1 MNIYHLIRPKYLSV
15 TIGVSIKKG
24 DEIMIDTIKVL
35 GQDAFADL
43 GISVLLKD
51 IKSHISNSFNSAVTI
66 VVLSRMTLSET
77 MKYC

>member
-1 MNIYHLIRPKYLSV
+1 
-15 TIGVSIKKG
+15 
-24 DEIMIDTIKVL
+24 MIDTIKVL

-51 IKSHISNSFNSAVTI
+51 IKSHISNSFHSAVTI